1 MRHKCGV
8 FLHPKSW
15 YDGQYNR
22 GQFCG
27 FTECEVCAGALDV
40 RFEQWV
46 LHQFDEL
53 WAGWY

>member
-1 MRHKCGV
+1 M
-8 FLHPKSW
+8 HPKSW